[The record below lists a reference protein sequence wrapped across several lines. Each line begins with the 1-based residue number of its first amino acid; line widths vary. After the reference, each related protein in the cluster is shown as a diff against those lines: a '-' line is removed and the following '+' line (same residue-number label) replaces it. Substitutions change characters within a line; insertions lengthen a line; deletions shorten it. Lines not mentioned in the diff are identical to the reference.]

1 MLNLELSF
9 ESFSLSQVSVTAPF
23 IFNYIQKIYLFKK
36 WEEVGRVPKFNK
48 LALHDIIYLSC
59 FRSINTCQIMCIR
72 SSKEHITWVLQI
84 ERDFIAEYK
93 TEYLGGGG
101 GGLDTQH
108 SIELSEISR
117 SILCIEFFFLDK
129 IIRIYRVDL
138 KHRLLQQYIS
148 CAFNNQIKL
157 RLISVKQRVTRV
169 MNGEF

>member
-9 ESFSLSQVSVTAPF
+9 ESFSLSQVSVSAPF

-36 WEEVGRVPKFNK
+36 WEEVERVPKFNK

-101 GGLDTQH
+101 VWTRNIQLNCQ
-108 SIELSEISR
+108 ILR

>member
-9 ESFSLSQVSVTAPF
+9 ESFSLSQVSVSAPF

-36 WEEVGRVPKFNK
+36 WEEVERVPKFNK

-101 GGLDTQH
+101 VWTRNIQLNCQ
-108 SIELSEISR
+108 ILR
-117 SILCIEFFFLDK
+117 SILCIEFFFWT
-129 IIRIYRVDL
+129 
-138 KHRLLQQYIS
+138 
-148 CAFNNQIKL
+148 KL
-157 RLISVKQRVTRV
+157 SGFTGLT
-169 MNGEF
+169 

>member
-1 MLNLELSF
+1 
-9 ESFSLSQVSVTAPF
+9 
-23 IFNYIQKIYLFKK
+23 
-36 WEEVGRVPKFNK
+36 
-48 LALHDIIYLSC
+48 
-59 FRSINTCQIMCIR
+59 MCIR

-93 TEYLGGGG
+93 TEYLGVGGG

-157 RLISVKQRVTRV
+157 RLISVK
-169 MNGEF
+169 